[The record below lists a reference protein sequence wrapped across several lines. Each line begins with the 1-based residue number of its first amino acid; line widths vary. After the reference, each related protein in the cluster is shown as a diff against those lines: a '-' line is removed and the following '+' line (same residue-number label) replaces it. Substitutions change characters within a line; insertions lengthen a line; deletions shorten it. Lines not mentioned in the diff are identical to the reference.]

1 VERKRQQATGG
12 NKNSNR
18 NRWGEGQQQK
28 PVEKNVAGI
37 NQRQKLL

>member
-18 NRWGEGQQQK
+18 NRQGEGQQQK
-28 PVEKNVAGI
+28 PVEKNAAGI
-37 NQRQKLL
+37 NRRQKLL